1 MRIMLVSHSY
11 WPESTPP
18 QRRWTAFV
26 RVFREYGW
34 DIDVVAPHPVAV
46 DAPASSR
53 RKRHLLD
60 FASEV
65 GPSGEVIRR
74 FPALL
79 EPHSRSGRLMRH
91 CITAVL
97 SVPRALLAPSPDL
110 VVVTIPSL
118 PHVVAGWMI
127 ANLRRKPLVVEMR
140 DAWPDL
146 AHDSRVAA
154 SAATS
159 ILDAVM
165 TRIQRNAEMVV
176 TVTEGFRRQL
186 ITRGVRKAVTVPN
199 GISSERLPTVP
210 PRRVHGGPLRVLYM
224 GNHGESQG
232 LDVVVRAA
240 AIAGSAVDVRFV
252 GSGTA
257 KARLEEISRKTGA
270 NVDFWTVVHGESIAR
285 HYEWADTCVVSL
297 RADWPSFTWTVPSKT
312 FEILASGRHITAILR
327 GEAAKIIEETG
338 SGDVVEA
345 EAEAI
350 AALWSELTAEPDRL
364 SANIRGRDWVLDHAD
379 MRSLAE
385 QYMKSLVEAATK
397 TTS

>member
-1 MRIMLVSHSY
+1 MLVSHSY

-18 QRRWTAFV
+18 QRRWTAFAK
-26 RVFREYGW
+26 VFQDNGW
-34 DIDVVAPHPVAV
+34 FVDVVAPHPVAS
-46 DAPASSR
+46 DAPSNGR
-53 RKRHLLD
+53 RRTPLD
-60 FASEV
+60 FASEF

-74 FPALL
+74 FPAFV
-79 EPHSRSGRLMRH
+79 EPRSRMGRLTRH
-91 CITAVL
+91 CVTAVL
-97 SVPRALLAPSPDL
+97 SVPRALFAPRPDI

-118 PHVVAGWMI
+118 PHVVAGWLI
-127 ANLRRKPLVVEMR
+127 SRLHRKPLVVEMR

-154 SAATS
+154 SAPTA
-159 ILDAVM
+159 ILDFAM
-165 TRIQRNAEMVV
+165 TRIQRSATMVV

-186 ITRGVRKAVTVPN
+186 TKRGIRHAVTVPN
-199 GISSERLPTVP
+199 GISTERLPVVA
-210 PRRVHGGPLRVLYM
+210 RRREHGGPLRVLYM

-232 LDVVVRAA
+232 LEAVVHAA

-257 KARLEEISRKTGA
+257 KERLQKLSRDAGA
-270 NVDFWTVVHGESIAR
+270 NIDFWTVVHGESIAR

-312 FEILASGRHITAILR
+312 FEMLASGRHITAVLR

-345 EAEAI
+345 VPQAI
-350 AALWSELTAEPDRL
+350 AALWSEISTQPGRL
-364 SANIRGRDWVLDHAD
+364 MVNTRGRDWVLEHAD

-385 QYMKSLVEAATK
+385 SYMEALAGVVRVGNSKS
-397 TTS
+397 